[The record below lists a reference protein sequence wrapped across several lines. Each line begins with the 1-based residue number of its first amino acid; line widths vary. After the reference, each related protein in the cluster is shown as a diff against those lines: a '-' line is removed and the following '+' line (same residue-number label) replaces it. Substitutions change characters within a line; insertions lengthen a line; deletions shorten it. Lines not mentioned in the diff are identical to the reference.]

1 MFLMIFCDSRGLGY
15 CSEIRCTGKPM
26 LVWLLRVC
34 WQHSNSS
41 YQSHQCQQQAE
52 LAFFQPTGQPRL
64 GGEMEMVATMD
75 WEFCSLDQQFLML
88 VLLFQTPF
96 ILFRI

>member
-1 MFLMIFCDSRGLGY
+1 MIFCDSRGLGY

-41 YQSHQCQQQAE
+41 YQSHQCQQRAA

-75 WEFCSLDQQFLML
+75 WMEPGPTVLDG
-88 VLLFQTPF
+88 F
-96 ILFRI
+96 IVPDTFYTF